1 MRRTKLPSWHSSKG
15 RSGWSRSPKWWPR
28 SSTSTT
34 LLLSSPRSPWTGQTG
49 GPGPEP
55 PRSSSLC
62 RASAKGSSPVS
73 TTLGVTLFIVVLI
86 VVVMVHEAGHFFSAK
101 LFGIK
106 IEEFFVGFGPRLWSF
121 RRGETEYGVKAIP
134 AGGYVRIAGMNPFQ
148 EPTPEEYPRTFGAK
162 PVWQR
167 AIVILAGPVT
177 HFVIALLIL
186 IFFFMAIGTPNE
198 HRPMVETIEPTLN
211 HQVSPAVM
219 AGLRPGDE
227 IVAVDGIPIHS
238 TDAVIQLTVR
248 RGGRTI
254 TVTATPVLSTVP
266 GVRQPVG
273 RLGVSLGAVRERT
286 DPFTA
291 IGRSVI
297 ITGQSTKDVVLR
309 LGDVFGPSALRR
321 VGRLLAGS
329 GERTPNDAIGVVGAS
344 RVAGAAVKAGAWD
357 FFIGLLVGFNIFVA
371 ILNLAPLPP
380 LDGGHL
386 AILGYEKLRR
396 RKPDIRKLLPL
407 TALVTSFI
415 ILFALA
421 ITYLDIVNPIPTP
434 FR

>member
-1 MRRTKLPSWHSSKG
+1 M
-15 RSGWSRSPKWWPR
+15 
-28 SSTSTT
+28 
-34 LLLSSPRSPWTGQTG
+34 
-49 GPGPEP
+49 
-55 PRSSSLC
+55 
-62 RASAKGSSPVS
+62 S

-106 IEEFFVGFGPRLWSF
+106 VEEFFVGFGPRLWSF
-121 RRGETEYGVKAIP
+121 RRGETEYGFKAIP

-177 HFVIALLIL
+177 HFVMALLFL
-186 IFFFMAIGTPNE
+186 VFFFVAIGAPNE
-198 HRPMVETIEPTLN
+198 HRPSIETIEPTLN
-211 HQVSPAVM
+211 RQVSPAVM

-227 IVAVDGIPIHS
+227 IVAIEGIAVHSPDTIIQFTRKHVGQPIKV
-238 TDAVIQLTVR
+238 TIR
-248 RGGRTI
+248 RSGRTI
-254 TVTATPVLSTVP
+254 TVTATPVLAAVP
-266 GVRQPVG
+266 GLRQPVG
-273 RLGVSLGAVRERT
+273 RLGISLGAVRERA

-291 IGRSVI
+291 IGRSAI
-297 ITGQSTKDVVLR
+297 ITGQSTRDVVLR

-321 VGRLLAGS
+321 VGRLLVGS
-329 GERTPNDAIGVVGAS
+329 GERTPNDAIGVVGAT